1 MKMQETFKLNATV
14 RTDMGKGAS
23 RRLRRTETVPAII
36 YGGGSDPQ
44 TISLAHNEIKHQ
56 LENEA
61 FYSHVLTLDLEGKPE
76 KVILR
81 DLQRHP
87 CKPVILHVDFLRVDD
102 KTRLTM
108 NVPLHFM
115 NEDESVGVKQQGG
128 LIAHLASDVEVSCL
142 AKDLPEYIEVDL
154 ADLELGESIHLSQIK
169 LPADVDLV
177 ALSHGADYDLAI
189 VSINKPR
196 GASEEEVS
204 EEAEA
209 GAAPEATGEEGGE

>member
-1 MKMQETFKLNATV
+1 MKESFELSAEV

-44 TISLAHNEIKHQ
+44 MISLAHKEIKRH

-61 FYSHVLTLDLEGKPE
+61 FYSHVLTLNLAGKPE

-87 CKPVILHVDFLRVDD
+87 YKPVILHADFLRVDN

-108 NVPLHFM
+108 NVPLHFI
-115 NEDESVGVKQQGG
+115 NEEVSVGVKQQGG

-142 AKDLPEYIEVDL
+142 ASDLPEFIEVDL
-154 ADLELGESIHLSQIK
+154 IDLELGGSIHLSQLK
-169 LPADVDLV
+169 LPKGVDVV
-177 ALSHGADYDLAI
+177 ALSHGPDHDLAI

-196 GASEEEVS
+196 GASEES
-204 EEAEA
+204 SEAEGE
-209 GAAPEATGEEGGE
+209 GAEAAAGEESKD